1 MFQFGALISINL
13 AVINTLPLP
22 ALDGG
27 QLVFLIIEG
36 LFGKPLPLKLQEGIM
51 QTGLVLLLS
60 LAIFII
66 IRDTVNLAV
75 VQELIQQIGL

>member
-1 MFQFGALISINL
+1 M
-13 AVINTLPLP
+13 
-22 ALDGG
+22 
-27 QLVFLIIEG
+27 VFLIIEG